1 MELDRQPSPRRT
13 SVGREESTSEVRG
26 RIHRM
31 TPAQLLDFERQHP
44 AATPDKHARI
54 RHELGISEI
63 RYWVLLERAAHH
75 PDGIRAEPVTARL
88 IRERMQQRARI
99 RAQRVA

>member
-1 MELDRQPSPRRT
+1 
-13 SVGREESTSEVRG
+13 
-26 RIHRM
+26 M

-63 RYWVLLERAAHH
+63 RYYALLARAAESAE
-75 PDGIRAEPVTARL
+75 GIAADPFTARM
-88 IRERMQQRARI
+88 IRERAYNRAHARRQRIAS
-99 RAQRVA
+99 